1 MAGKFNAKFFNGEV
15 FQKYIDRIPNPRKT
29 ELLKSRAI
37 RSRPELASSM
47 RDEVGGNY
55 ISTPL
60 KGLISGSVPMNYDGN
75 TDITPSSTETFMQSR
90 VVVGRANAWAELD
103 FSYDITGGEDFME
116 NVAEQINDYWN
127 EIDQDTLV
135 AILKGVFSMTD
146 TQGKKFVTTHT
157 HDVTALL
164 NADGKTGVMDATTM
178 NTAIQRASGDQKGK
192 FTLVLMHS
200 VVATNLENLK
210 LLTYLKYN
218 DADGMQRD
226 IGLATLN
233 GRLVLVDDSMPVEH
247 GYDAATAST
256 TGAVKVVASGA
267 TTGQINLADVKKG
280 DFYPANVAAD
290 VKKGDFYPANVA
302 ADAYVVEATHY
313 ISYVLGD
320 GAIEYTDCGA
330 KTPYEMDRNPAVKG
344 GQDLLYSRQRKCWAP
359 YGISFTKASMAS
371 ASPTDAELAKGA
383 NWELVSSAG
392 TTKTYID
399 PKTIPIARI
408 ISLG

>member
-37 RSRPELASSM
+37 RGRPELASSM

-103 FSYDITGGEDFME
+103 FSYDITGGEDFMG

-146 TQGKKFVTTHT
+146 TQGKKFVKTHT

-256 TGAVKVVASGA
+256 TGAVKVVASDA
-267 TTGQINLADVKKG
+267 TTGQINL
-280 DFYPANVAAD
+280 AD

>member
-15 FQKYIDRIPNPRKT
+15 FQKYVDRIPNPRKT

-37 RSRPELASSM
+37 RGRPELASSM

-146 TQGKKFVTTHT
+146 TQGKKFVKTHT

-256 TGAVKVVASGA
+256 TGAVKVVASDA
-267 TTGQINLADVKKG
+267 TTGQINL
-280 DFYPANVAAD
+280 AD

>member
-146 TQGKKFVTTHT
+146 AQGKKFVTTHT
-157 HDVTALL
+157 HDVTTLL

-247 GYDAATAST
+247 GYDAATAAT
-256 TGAVKVVASGA
+256 AGAVKVVASGA
-267 TTGQINLADVKKG
+267 TTGQINL
-280 DFYPANVAAD
+280 AD

>member
-146 TQGKKFVTTHT
+146 TQGSTYTRFLWAAIGIGLPML
-157 HDVTALL
+157 ALL
-164 NADGKTGVMDATTM
+164 TLRLTDRWFPIPEVVPEAWIPVLGLLATVGLAVLLLFQVGLLRITGYVTLSRPIT
-178 NTAIQRASGDQKGK
+178 DQLVALK
-192 FTLVLMHS
+192 FNYLALS
-200 VVATNLENLK
+200 VVFLCPLI
-210 LLTYLKYN
+210 LLFLLASPDTGHILSFGILILGGALLLLYLKESLMLFLSKKISILHWFLYLC
-218 DADGMQRD
+218 AVE
-226 IGLATLN
+226 IF
-233 GRLVLVDDSMPVEH
+233 PV
-247 GYDAATAST
+247 
-256 TGAVKVVASGA
+256 
-267 TTGQINLADVKKG
+267 
-280 DFYPANVAAD
+280 
-290 VKKGDFYPANVA
+290 
-302 ADAYVVEATHY
+302 
-313 ISYVLGD
+313 
-320 GAIEYTDCGA
+320 
-330 KTPYEMDRNPAVKG
+330 
-344 GQDLLYSRQRKCWAP
+344 
-359 YGISFTKASMAS
+359 SFVWLSLT
-371 ASPTDAELAKGA
+371 
-383 NWELVSSAG
+383 
-392 TTKTYID
+392 
-399 PKTIPIARI
+399 RI
-408 ISLG
+408 

>member
-116 NVAEQINDYWN
+116 NVAEQVNDYWN
-127 EIDQDTLV
+127 EIDQDTLI

-146 TQGKKFVTTHT
+146 TQGKKFVATHT

-164 NADGKTGVMDATTM
+164 NVDGKTGIMDATTM

-247 GYDAATAST
+247 GYDAATAAT
-256 TGAVKVVASGA
+256 AGAVKVVASDA
-267 TTGQINLADVKKG
+267 TTGQINL
-280 DFYPANVAAD
+280 AD

>member
-1 MAGKFNAKFFNGEV
+1 MAGTFDSKHFNGEV
-15 FQKYIDRIPNPRKT
+15 FRAYVDRIPNPRKT
-29 ELLKSRAI
+29 ELLRSRAI

-116 NVAEQINDYWN
+116 NIAQQINDYWN
-127 EIDQDTLV
+127 EIDQDTLI

-146 TQGKKFVTTHT
+146 TEGTKFVDTHT
-157 HDVTALL
+157 ADITSTL
-164 NADGKTGVMDATTM
+164 NSESRLGMMDATSL
-178 NTAIQRASGDQKGK
+178 NSAIQRAAGDQKGK
-192 FTLVLMHS
+192 FTLALMHS
-200 VVATNLENLK
+200 VPSTNLENLK

-218 DADGMQRD
+218 DADGMQRE
-226 IGLATLN
+226 IGIATLN
-233 GRLVLVDDSMPVEH
+233 GRLVLVDDSMPVEN
-247 GYDAATAST
+247 GYFASTSTT
-256 TGAVKVVASGA
+256 TGALKVVTSGA
-267 TTGQINLADVKKG
+267 TTGQITLTNVKKG

-290 VKKGDFYPANVA
+290 D
-302 ADAYVVEATHY
+302 YVIAGVRY
-313 ISYVLGD
+313 ITYVLGD
-320 GAIEYTDCGA
+320 GAIEYTDCGT
-330 KTPYEMDRNPAVKG
+330 KTPYEMDRDPSVKG

-359 YGISFTKASMAS
+359 YGISFTKVSMAS
-371 ASPTDAELAKGA
+371 ASPTEAELENGA

-392 TTKTYID
+392 TTKKYISS
-399 PKTIPIARI
+399 KTVPVARI

>member
-116 NVAEQINDYWN
+116 NVAEQVNDYWN
-127 EIDQDTLV
+127 EIDQDTLI

-146 TQGKKFVTTHT
+146 TQGKKFVKTHT

-256 TGAVKVVASGA
+256 TGAVKVVASDA

-280 DFYPANVAAD
+280 DFYPANVAT
-290 VKKGDFYPANVA
+290 
-302 ADAYVVEATHY
+302 DAYVVEATHY

-359 YGISFTKASMAS
+359 YGISFTKASMSS

>member
-1 MAGKFNAKFFNGEV
+1 MAGKFNTKYFNGEV

-60 KGLISGSVPMNYDGN
+60 KGLISGSTPMNYDGN

-127 EIDQDTLV
+127 EIDQDTLI

-146 TQGKKFVTTHT
+146 TQGKKFVETHT
-157 HDVTALL
+157 HDITALL
-164 NADGKTGVMDATTM
+164 NTDGKTGVMDATTM

-200 VVATNLENLK
+200 VVATNLENVK
-210 LLTYLKYN
+210 LLSYLKYN
-218 DADGMQRD
+218 DAEGMQRE

-247 GYDAATAST
+247 GYLTATADT
-256 TGAVKVVASGA
+256 AGALKVVDSGA
-267 TTGQINLADVKKG
+267 TGAQILLANVKKG
-280 DFYPANVAAD
+280 DFYPSDVAA
-290 VKKGDFYPANVA
+290 N
-302 ADAYVVEATHY
+302 AYVVAATRY

-359 YGISFTKASMAS
+359 YGISFTKSSMAS

-392 TTKTYID
+392 ETKVYID

>member
-146 TQGKKFVTTHT
+146 TQGKKFVKTHT

-256 TGAVKVVASGA
+256 TGAVKVVASDA
-267 TTGQINLADVKKG
+267 TTGQINL
-280 DFYPANVAAD
+280 AD

-320 GAIEYTDCGA
+320 GAIEYTDCAA

>member
-37 RSRPELASSM
+37 RGRPELASSM

-146 TQGKKFVTTHT
+146 TQGKKFVKTHT

-256 TGAVKVVASGA
+256 TGAVKVVASDA
-267 TTGQINLADVKKG
+267 TTGQINL
-280 DFYPANVAAD
+280 AD